1 MENRHN
7 LLMILIQIG
16 VGSVSGV
23 VPAVAGYFLTNGLFL
38 NTIVGDRVEHGFWV
52 GLFTLLAFLLTYCSG
67 VVGSA
72 YGIKQVAKQFGQDCN
87 LKHAWQGAF
96 LGPPALAV
104 LVMTTQLNWQTLTE
118 SFGVNSLLSLIIVII
133 RPLAQISSFPVS
145 VLLKNGIPVEL
156 LYTLSAPI
164 GAIVGYRF
172 DWHRSGEIS
181 EAIRDNFFDT
191 EDGSTLDL

>member
-16 VGSVSGV
+16 VGSVAGV
-23 VPAVAGYFLTNGLFL
+23 SLAIAGYFLTNGLFL
-38 NTIVGDRVEHGFWV
+38 NAIISDRVQHGFWV
-52 GLFTLLAFLLTYCSG
+52 GLLTLLAFLLTYCSG
-67 VVGSA
+67 VAGSA

-118 SFGVNSLLSLIIVII
+118 SFGVNSLLSLVIVII
-133 RPLAQISSFPVS
+133 RPLAQISSFPIS

-164 GAIVGYRF
+164 GAVVGYRF

-181 EAIRDNFFDT
+181 ETI
-191 EDGSTLDL
+191 EDGFLYIEDNNVSDL